1 MEFLPHERLKSSRI
15 DVRDADADALGSS
28 SDSSVFFLTDAH
40 ADNRHAI
47 SASILSIQSEK
58 ININSDLGFAEASV
72 HPKMVF
78 RIQ

>member
-1 MEFLPHERLKSSRI
+1 MVEFLPHERLKSSRI
-15 DVRDADADALGSS
+15 DVRDADGDALGSS
-28 SDSSVFFLTDAH
+28 SDSCFFLTDAH